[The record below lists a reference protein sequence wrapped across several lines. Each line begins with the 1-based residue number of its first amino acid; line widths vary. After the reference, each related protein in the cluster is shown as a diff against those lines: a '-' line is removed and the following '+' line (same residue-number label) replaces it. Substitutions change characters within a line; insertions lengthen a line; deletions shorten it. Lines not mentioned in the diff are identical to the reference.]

1 MMTDLSFVLFCLFL
15 SVILL
20 IISALALVT
29 CTSIALLI
37 LAAMQGVDINDID
50 IQTNYLD
57 LIVAGILMGLFILN
71 GLITMAYLGTVLMF
85 SKLFII
91 DQNVNFWLAMVCS
104 WRLVKQNFWSWFWFL
119 LLLILTNLGGA
130 LLCGLGLGV
139 TIPLTFCSI
148 TMAYLDVMNRAT

>member
-1 MMTDLSFVLFCLFL
+1 MTDLSFVLFCLFL